1 LAPSLYEL
9 RRQLCYTVSYNIIC
23 LERIKRCVVVI
34 LLEEKLGRSRE
45 LLVQALG
52 RQSSFWGLGK
62 TAGEIYGALYLSSGP
77 LSLEEV
83 AARLELTKGNISIA
97 VRQLE
102 QLGMVRRSW
111 QKGDR
116 RVFFEAEGDFWKIA
130 QSFLGLRHRPEFSQS
145 FAMLEESVRL
155 AADAGQ
161 SAERDQLLERLRSL
175 QEFYRL
181 VDSMVELVLSATP
194 EKIKAMMEMFS
205 AVFAAADGSMQGK
218 DFMAAEK

>member
-1 LAPSLYEL
+1 MD
-9 RRQLCYTVSYNIIC
+9 
-23 LERIKRCVVVI
+23 
-34 LLEEKLGRSRE
+34 EKLDRSRE

-62 TAGEIYGALYLSSGP
+62 TAGEIYGALYLSPDP
-77 LSLEEV
+77 LSLEDV
-83 AARLELTKGNISIA
+83 AARLGLTKGNISIA

-111 QKGDR
+111 QRGDR

-130 QSFLGLRHRPEFSQS
+130 QSFLGLRHKPEFSQS

-155 AADAGQ
+155 AAEAVR
-161 SAERDQLLERLRSL
+161 SAEREQVMERLGSL

-181 VDSMVELVLSATP
+181 VDSTVELLLSATP
-194 EKIKAMMEMFS
+194 EKMKTMMEMISS
-205 AVFAAADGSMQGK
+205 AVAGIGG
-218 DFMAAEK
+218 AAERKNLMPAEK

>member
-1 LAPSLYEL
+1 MD
-9 RRQLCYTVSYNIIC
+9 
-23 LERIKRCVVVI
+23 
-34 LLEEKLGRSRE
+34 EKLDRSRE

-62 TAGEIYGALYLSSGP
+62 TAGEIYGALYLSPDP
-77 LSLEEV
+77 LSLEDV
-83 AARLELTKGNISIA
+83 AAKLGQTKGNISIA

-130 QSFLGLRHRPEFSQS
+130 QSFLGLRHKPEFSQS

-155 AADAGQ
+155 AAEAGP
-161 SAERDQLLERLRSL
+161 SAEREQVMERLESL

-181 VDSMVELVLSATP
+181 VDSMVELLLSATP
-194 EKIKAMMEMFS
+194 EKMKTMMKMISS
-205 AVFAAADGSMQGK
+205 AFAGIGGVAGK
-218 DFMAAEK
+218 KNIVPVEK